1 LCDKNIDEKLLWQ
14 IGEPDIEDGFSGFN
28 SGVVLLHLDRMR
40 LSAEYESL
48 ISAPSVTALA
58 KKYQFKGHLG
68 DQDFFTLLGLQHPRL
83 IFKLPCSWNRQLCQW
98 WREHGYADI
107 FDRFFACE
115 GKVKLYHGNCNSKIP
130 DR

>member
-1 LCDKNIDEKLLWQ
+1 
-14 IGEPDIEDGFSGFN
+14 
-28 SGVVLLHLDRMR
+28 
-40 LSAEYESL
+40 L

-107 FDRFFACE
+107 FDRFLPARAKSSSTTETAIPKSQTDDFL
-115 GKVKLYHGNCNSKIP
+115 VLSDHNKLGCKGEC
-130 DR
+130 RAFF